1 MSMKIGEFDSLE
13 VSFDAYLKG
22 EKDRYLSD
30 NREED
35 EL

>member
-1 MSMKIGEFDSLE
+1 MSMKTDKFDSLE
-13 VSFDAYLKG
+13 VSFDACLKD

-30 NREED
+30 DQEED